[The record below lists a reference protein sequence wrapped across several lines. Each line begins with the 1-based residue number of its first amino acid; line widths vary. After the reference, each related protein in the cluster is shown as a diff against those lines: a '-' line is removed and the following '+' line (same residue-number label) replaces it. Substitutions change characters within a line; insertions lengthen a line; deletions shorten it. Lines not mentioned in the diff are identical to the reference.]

1 MAMTRLRCRKGVAPR
16 MDYAVISPEYL
27 YMMADFFRSVVGSL
41 FSVGIYIVIILLGL
55 DIFLKF
61 VFSIVD

>member
-1 MAMTRLRCRKGVAPR
+1 

-55 DIFLKF
+55 DVFLKF

>member
-1 MAMTRLRCRKGVAPR
+1 
-16 MDYAVISPEYL
+16 
-27 YMMADFFRSVVGSL
+27 MMADFFRSVVGSL

-55 DIFLKF
+55 DVFLKF